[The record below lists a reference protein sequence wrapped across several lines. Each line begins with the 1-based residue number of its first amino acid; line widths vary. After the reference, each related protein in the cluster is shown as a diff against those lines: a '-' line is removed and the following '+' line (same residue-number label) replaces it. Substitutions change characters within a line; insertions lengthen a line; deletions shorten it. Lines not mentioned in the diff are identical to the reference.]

1 MHDPVNSPS
10 HYADGNGIECI
21 EAIEACMGIYAFKG
35 FLRGN
40 CMKYLWRYE
49 QKNGLE
55 DLRKCK
61 WYLERLIGVLEGEA
75 ALREKIQQASREA
88 MEALE
93 TVAPYDPDD
102 YMLGSGCTDGFCP
115 MPNVRQ
121 GPSEPMFEAVN

>member
-10 HYADGNGIECI
+10 HYADGSIECI
-21 EAIEACMGIYAFKG
+21 EAIEACMGVHAFKG

-55 DLRKCK
+55 DLRKCE
-61 WYLERLIGVLEGEA
+61 WYLERLIGIVEA
-75 ALREKIQQASREA
+75 EAEQRKRIQQANKEA
-88 MEALE
+88 MESVE
-93 TVAPYDPDD
+93 VVFPPYDPDD

-121 GPSEPMFEAVN
+121 GPSEPMFDAVN

>member
-1 MHDPVNSPS
+1 MHDPINPS
-10 HYADGNGIECI
+10 HYTDGSIECI
-21 EAIEACMGIYAFKG
+21 EAIEASMGVYAFKG

-40 CMKYLWRYE
+40 CMKYLWRHE
-49 QKNGLE
+49 HKNGLE

-61 WYLERLIGVLEGEA
+61 WYLERLIGVVEGEA
-75 ALREKIQQASREA
+75 ALRERIQQASKEA

-93 TVAPYDPDD
+93 TVPPYDPDD

-121 GPSEPMFEAVN
+121 GPPEPMFKAVS